1 LYFRQGA
8 VIQFRIGRSDLPLL
22 ENSQAIPR
30 MIDYADTPQRAAER
44 SSAVL
49 DLLKR
54 QNARRNPRNYAIW
67 YAYVSGAVPDLTRAL
82 DILQSN
88 RTEYTEELGRDL
100 WERFFDSQLPERSIG
115 EIGSRLRGQVD
126 EVFRI
131 LEAAAA
137 GSEAYGTAL
146 RSAAGQLAEVKALD
160 AVKGVIAS
168 LAVETQAMAERT
180 RALETRLESSGK
192 EVDDLRK
199 ALEASRR
206 ETMVDGLT
214 EIANRKAF
222 DVRLRESAAQAMEAG
237 EPLSLLMADIDFF
250 KKFNDAHGHQ
260 MGDQVLRLVARVLSE
275 SLTGRDLPAR
285 YGGEEFAIVLPG
297 TAIAAA
303 VAVGDKIRERVS
315 TRQLVRRST
324 QERLGG
330 ITLSIGA
337 AQFRLGEPL
346 CDLVERADAALYR
359 AKSAGRNR
367 VAVEDVPAPLAAAGD
382 D

>member
-1 LYFRQGA
+1 
-8 VIQFRIGRSDLPLL
+8 
-22 ENSQAIPR
+22 
-30 MIDYADTPQRAAER
+30 MIEYADTPQRAAER

-49 DLLKR
+49 QLLKR
-54 QNARRNPRNYAIW
+54 HDARPNPRNYAIW
-67 YAYVSGAVPDLTRAL
+67 YAYVAGAAPDLTKAL

-88 RTEYTEELGRDL
+88 RTEYSEELGREL
-100 WERFFDSQLPERSIG
+100 WERYFDSQLPERSVG
-115 EIGSRLRGQVD
+115 DVGDRLRGQVD
-126 EVFRI
+126 EVVRI
-131 LEAAAA
+131 LEESMS
-137 GSEAYGTAL
+137 GSRAYGTAL
-146 RSAAGQLAEVKALD
+146 RSAAGQLADVNALD

-168 LAVETQAMAERT
+168 LAAETQAMADRT
-180 RALETRLESSGK
+180 RALETRLENTGR
-192 EVDDLRK
+192 EVDDLRR
-199 ALEASRR
+199 ALDASRR
-206 ETMVDGLT
+206 EAMIDGLT

-222 DVRLRESAAQAMEAG
+222 DARLRESAIQAMEAG

-250 KKFNDAHGHQ
+250 KKFNDTHGHQ

-297 TAIAAA
+297 TAIAGA

-324 QERLGG
+324 QEKLGG

-337 AQFRLGEPL
+337 AQFRMGEPL
-346 CDLVERADAALYR
+346 GEFIERADAALYR
-359 AKSAGRNR
+359 AKTAGRNR
-367 VAVEDVPAPLAAAGD
+367 VVVEDVPAELAAAGD